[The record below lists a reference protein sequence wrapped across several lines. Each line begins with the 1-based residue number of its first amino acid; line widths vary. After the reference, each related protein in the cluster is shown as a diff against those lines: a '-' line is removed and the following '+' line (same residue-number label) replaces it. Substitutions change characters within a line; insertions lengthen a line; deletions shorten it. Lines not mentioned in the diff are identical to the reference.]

1 MTLILDEE
9 HNLNIASYQSYK
21 SKIYYSY
28 MYISLE
34 NMNCQDIGHCKSNIA
49 DRERCASFMLPDH
62 FHDVTYD
69 HIWAKT

>member
-1 MTLILDEE
+1 
-9 HNLNIASYQSYK
+9 
-21 SKIYYSY
+21 

-49 DRERCASFMLPDH
+49 DREGCASFMLPDH

-69 HIWAKT
+69 HIWAKTQRIQHEIQDQSSNTEEQTAT